1 MTISDNLDLSP
12 LKDGHVIVDAGDLAR
27 DIAATAISAQK
38 TVARFWH
45 LMAAIDQ
52 AQAPFT
58 YDSDCLATIRWGKT
72 WSGVICTPFVDDL
85 GNEKWK
91 LEGRPS

>member
-1 MTISDNLDLSP
+1 MTISDNLDLSS

-27 DIAATAISAQK
+27 DIAHTAISAQK

-45 LMAAIDQ
+45 LLAAIDQ
-52 AQAPFT
+52 APFT
-58 YDSDCLATIRWGKT
+58 FDTDPLATYVRWNKT
-72 WSGVICTPFVDDL
+72 WEGVICTPFVDDL

-91 LEGRPS
+91 LEGRTA